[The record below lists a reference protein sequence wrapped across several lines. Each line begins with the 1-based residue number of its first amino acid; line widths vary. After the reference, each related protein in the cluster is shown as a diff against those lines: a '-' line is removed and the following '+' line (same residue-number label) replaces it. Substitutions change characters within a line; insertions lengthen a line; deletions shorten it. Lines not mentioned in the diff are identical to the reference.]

1 MWLKSIYQFHK
12 SFTKVI
18 EKSWLWS
25 YEAVLVEIIWGCPG
39 WDHIRLSWLRSY
51 EACPGWDHKRLSW
64 WRSYEACPGWDHMR
78 LVLAEIAWGCPGGD
92 HMRLVLAEITRGC
105 PGGDH
110 MRLVLAEIAW
120 GCPGGNHMR
129 LVLAE
134 IMWSLDIHVH
144 LPMLSVSIARVGSL
158 ILVCDEVNMTQLYM
172 FSFVSNFNVDTEILS
187 NLVSSILR

>member
-64 WRSYEACPGWDHMR
+64 WRSYEACPGWDRMR
-78 LVLAEIAWGCPGGD
+78 LSWWKSYEACSGRD
-92 HMRLVLAEITRGC
+92 HVIVGYTCTFTYVISVYRKGWEFDSCLWRGEH
-105 PGGDH
+105 D
-110 MRLVLAEIAW
+110 
-120 GCPGGNHMR
+120 
-129 LVLAE
+129 
-134 IMWSLDIHVH
+134 
-144 LPMLSVSIARVGSL
+144 
-158 ILVCDEVNMTQLYM
+158 TTLYVQ
-172 FSFVSNFNVDTEILS
+172 FVSNFNVDTEILS

>member
-1 MWLKSIYQFHK
+1 M
-12 SFTKVI
+12 
-18 EKSWLWS
+18 
-25 YEAVLVEIIWGCPG
+25 
-39 WDHIRLSWLRSY
+39 
-51 EACPGWDHKRLSW
+51 
-64 WRSYEACPGWDHMR
+64 ACPGWDHMR

-158 ILVCDEVNMTQLYM
+158 PNMISTRTASYDLNQDGFIWSQPWLFYYFCKWFMELINTFQSHLRWFLKIIYYFFQSDKKSERDLWRGYIVGVARVRILT
-172 FSFVSNFNVDTEILS
+172 TEGG
-187 NLVSSILR
+187 